1 MSQVLTLAA
10 LPLWAVMASLGAAV
24 VIFLLGEQ
32 WQRTRTAIN
41 LAAALVKLVMIG
53 IMLVGV
59 RAGQTFEFRLPLMSG
74 LELVL
79 AVDALSLLFMS
90 LSAGLWLLTTVYAIG
105 YLERSPDRARFFG
118 FFSLCVAATMGIAA
132 AGNLFTFFI
141 FYELLT
147 LATWPLV
154 AHHGT
159 KAALAGARTYLVHTL
174 VGSSLFLLG
183 LVWLYGIAGSQD
195 FSLGGNLGAAVAGN
209 ERSLQWIFVLIA
221 AGLGVKAALVPL
233 HSWLPRAMVA
243 PAPVSALLHAVAV
256 VKAGAFGLIRLVEDV
271 YGFETASSL
280 GLTQGLAMLAA
291 FTILYGSTRALFQS
305 DLKRLLAW
313 STVSQVSYITLGVC
327 IGGPLALVG
336 GLVHLVHQG
345 LMKITLF
352 FCAGIFAERLG
363 IHRIDELDGLG
374 RRMPWAATAFSV
386 GALGMIGFPP
396 LAGFVSKWF
405 LGLGALAAGQDWV
418 LGVLVASTLLNAAY
432 FLPLLR
438 RIWFASAPQSW
449 PQEQRLDRWVVA
461 ALTVPPLLTAALTIG
476 VGVFAALPMSPL
488 GWVELIVARDMGP

>member
-1 MSQVLTLAA
+1 L
-10 LPLWAVMASLGAAV
+10 
-24 VIFLLGEQ
+24 
-32 WQRTRTAIN
+32 
-41 LAAALVKLVMIG
+41 
-53 IMLVGV
+53 
-59 RAGQTFEFRLPLMSG
+59 
-74 LELVL
+74 
-79 AVDALSLLFMS
+79 D
-90 LSAGLWLLTTVYAIG
+90 
-105 YLERSPDRARFFG
+105 
-118 FFSLCVAATMGIAA
+118 
-132 AGNLFTFFI
+132 
-141 FYELLT
+141 
-147 LATWPLV
+147 
-154 AHHGT
+154 
-159 KAALAGARTYLVHTL
+159 
-174 VGSSLFLLG
+174 
-183 LVWLYGIAGSQD
+183 
-195 FSLGGNLGAAVAGN
+195 GNLGAAVAGN

-374 RRMPWAATAFSV
+374 RRMPWAATAFTV

-405 LGLGALAAGQDWV
+405 LGLGALAAGQGWV

-438 RIWFASAPQSW
+438 RIWFAKAPGEW

-461 ALTVPPLLTAALTIG
+461 ALTVPPVLTAALTIG